1 MSEKKEKESPNAELD
16 KAIKTLM
23 KKLDGKDSVPPET
36 AVKIL
41 NTAISWEK
49 VKAGML
55 ARDSDFDPDEL

>member
-1 MSEKKEKESPNAELD
+1 MSEKKPESPNKALD
-16 KAIKTLM
+16 DAIKKLM
-23 KKLDGKDSVPPET
+23 KKLDNDEEPVLPET

-55 ARDSDFDPDEL
+55 SRGDDFDPDSL